1 MTENKG
7 IASPSDTSDSCYSL
21 RKIGDYW
28 RGCPISEGKEMIT
41 RILIVAS
48 LVFGCGLC
56 LAEDFPEDTSKVKS
70 MTAEQAAKLVANT
83 SGPLLS
89 LDNLNSINSSVA
101 NSLGKFRGSWL
112 RLNSLTSIDKDTAQE
127 LAKFNGALYL
137 DSLTSLDED
146 TAKKLAHFK
155 GAVHPSC
162 FRSFDKDTTR
172 VVTQFKG
179 AVYLYG
185 LNSVD
190 EGVLEILKSNP
201 DIKLPEKYRD

>member
-1 MTENKG
+1 MLVA
-7 IASPSDTSDSCYSL
+7 IAYSSITKRAPHFTNTTHETNIPIGL
-21 RKIGDYW
+21 GNILMQKI
-28 RGCPISEGKEMIT
+28 ST
-41 RILIVAS
+41 RILIFAG
-48 LVFGCGLC
+48 LVLSYGLC
-56 LAEDFPEDTSKVKS
+56 LAEDLPKATNEITSL
-70 MTAEQAAKLVANT
+70 TAEQAAKLVANT

-89 LDNLNSINSSVA
+89 LDNLNLINSSVA
-101 NSLGKFRGSWL
+101 NSLGNFRGSWL

-137 DSLTSLDED
+137 DGLTSLDED
-146 TAKKLAHFK
+146 TAKKLAQFK

-162 FRSFDKDTTR
+162 FRSFDKDTTQA
-172 VVTQFKG
+172 VTQFKG

-190 EGVLEILKSNP
+190 EGVLGILKSNP

>member
-1 MTENKG
+1 
-7 IASPSDTSDSCYSL
+7 
-21 RKIGDYW
+21 
-28 RGCPISEGKEMIT
+28 MIT
-41 RILIVAS
+41 RILIAAA
-48 LVFGCGLC
+48 LVLSCSLC
-56 LAEDFPEDTSKVKS
+56 LAEDLPENTDEIKS
-70 MTAEQAAKLVANT
+70 LTAEQAAKLVANT
-83 SGPLLS
+83 SGPLLI
-89 LDNLNSINSSVA
+89 LDNLNSINSTVA

-112 RLNSLTSIDKDTAQE
+112 RLKSLTSIDKDTAQE

-137 DSLTSLDED
+137 DGLTSLNED

-162 FRSFDKDTTR
+162 FRSFDKDTTQA
-172 VVTQFKG
+172 VTQFKG

-190 EGVLEILKSNP
+190 EGALEILKSNP